1 MLSVSVTTR
10 DGEGDLSPTAINAEA
25 VTVDPPAPIVSITG
39 NPQEGQVLAAHAST
53 ADADVSITYQWQRSS
68 DGVHFG
74 DISGATA
81 STYVP
86 TENDEGRLI
95 RVHVVSTDGEGDSN
109 TAISTPTSAVL
120 DAAPTVTTPVISGT
134 VQEGQTL
141 TAAASAG
148 QGDNP
153 VTYAWYSSA
162 DNYTTAIGSG
172 PTYLVQEGDEGFTI
186 EATTTATNDKRV
198 AATAPTP
205 GISGRETEGQTLT
218 ASATAGQLDNPVTYQ
233 WQRDG
238 SDINGA
244 TGATYVVQEGDEGHK
259 LDVATTATNEQGLT
273 ASATSAAT
281 AAVLDAPPTA
291 TTPVISGPVH
301 KARPHP

>member
-172 PTYLVQEGDEGFTI
+172 PTYLVQEGDEGFTV
-186 EATTTATNDKRV
+186 EVTTTATND
-198 AATAPTP
+198 
-205 GISGRETEGQTLT
+205 
-218 ASATAGQLDNPVTYQ
+218 
-233 WQRDG
+233 
-238 SDINGA
+238 NGG
-244 TGATYVVQEGDEGHK
+244 TV
-259 LDVATTATNEQGLT
+259 
-273 ASATSAAT
+273 SATSAAT
-281 AAVLDAPPTA
+281 AAVLDAAPTV
-291 TTPVISGPVH
+291 TTPVISGTAQEGQTLTASASAGQRDNPVTYH
-301 KARPHP
+301 WHRSGGDNNNPTGTTDSVHVHDGNQKLAI

>member
-68 DGVHFG
+68 DGVHFR

-81 STYVP
+81 STYVL
-86 TENDEGRLI
+86 TESDEGRGI
-95 RVHVVSTDGEGDSN
+95 GVKAGATDGEGE
-109 TAISTPTSAVL
+109 TGSASSAATGEVL

-153 VTYAWYSSA
+153 VSYAWYSSA

-172 PTYLVQEGDEGFTI
+172 PTYLAPQGTQAFTLQ
-186 EATTTATNDKRV
+186 AKATATHH
-198 AATAPTP
+198 T
-205 GISGRETEGQTLT
+205 Q
-218 ASATAGQLDNPVTYQ
+218 
-233 WQRDG
+233 
-238 SDINGA
+238 
-244 TGATYVVQEGDEGHK
+244 H
-259 LDVATTATNEQGLT
+259 
-273 ASATSAAT
+273 
-281 AAVLDAPPTA
+281 PP
-291 TTPVISGPVH
+291 
-301 KARPHP
+301 